1 MGNEYLLVDLG
12 VHSVEKLDEKD
23 DQNQVVNDCLKVKE
37 VSISRV
43 PIEPCDPHEES
54 IEG

>member
-1 MGNEYLLVDLG
+1 LCNLLVDLS

-37 VSISRV
+37 VSISGV
-43 PIEPCDPHEES
+43 SIKPSDPHEES